1 MAKRDA
7 VLQTIGMGDSVSC
20 STVNEVMDD
29 VVEINEP
36 TGGMQQPGSIPLKC
50 RDTAYR
56 SCAIFKWMVQ
66 AADCRHR
73 EQPLA
78 ILDRVPQG
86 MYVLISLLG

>member
-1 MAKRDA
+1 
-7 VLQTIGMGDSVSC
+7 VPC

-56 SCAIFKWMVQ
+56 SCAIFKWMV
-66 AADCRHR
+66 ASRRLSA
-73 EQPLA
+73 
-78 ILDRVPQG
+78 QG
-86 MYVLISLLG
+86 TTAGHPG